1 MTFLKVAAATVG
13 LAASMVSA
21 AHFEVTVGKG
31 GQLKFVPEEVTA
43 KIGDTVTY
51 KFFARNHAVAQSS
64 FEHPCQLQ
72 EHGIFSGFTPNESQ
86 DVAAATDFTITIT
99 DTKPLWFYCPQQN
112 GNHCQSGMVHAINAP
127 TQGNTLQAYKEKAV
141 SAPPSTPAVGTLSSG
156 GLRKLHVDVGFDGKL
171 VFNPNNVKELVGTV
185 VEFNYNPK
193 ASTILTLINHSI
205 VQSSF
210 DKPCQ
215 PLDGGFAAPF
225 FPTEEKDSG
234 VTFEVTVKDSKPI
247 WFYCAQTASTHCQ
260 AGMIGAINAPAEGS
274 NTFDAFKHLAASA
287 PSSSIPANLPL
298 GGALKVDGV
307 LIPHISGNVLD
318 LATLVQD
325 WIAEV
330 PGLGAVLDPY
340 LAGMAGGAS
349 PKDYEWS
356 DSITQDGV
364 DYLQVLLFQGNFIST
379 LLTEGFAR
387 LSMGTWKG
395 AYPDS
400 IVQTLG
406 SLAAQ
411 SVVQLRTYTD
421 ALQHFKRDLIKPCKY
436 ELHADSLEEWL
447 QTVAEAL
454 SLAIGTTHDII
465 GLAAKSTAGDEWM
478 VTPLSTAAG
487 AQSRMAAV
495 VSMMQ
500 GHIASP
506 SPREALIPFQL
517 AWPHIASKYVVD
529 GSCSE
534 SPAFGTLQPELEITG
549 EKRAAGRLVSVTV
562 KLPQGV
568 QGERWLA
575 WMGPW
580 GDVKYT
586 LVGEG
591 GVVGVPPELTG
602 WVWAVLT
609 TKKDLPAR
617 DIETVAASGIRM
629 VWTTEQWTSP
639 WSS

>member
-1 MTFLKVAAATVG
+1 MTFLKVAAAAVG
-13 LAASMVSA
+13 LATSLVSA

-31 GQLKFVPEEVTA
+31 GKLKFEPEEIAA

-64 FEHPCQLQ
+64 FEHPCQIQ
-72 EHGIFSGFTPNESQ
+72 EHAIFSGFTPNLSQ
-86 DVAAATDFTITIT
+86 DVAAPTDFTITVT

-127 TQGNTLQAYKEKAV
+127 AQGNTLQAYKDKAV
-141 SAPPSTPAVGTLSSG
+141 SAPPSTPAVGTLPSG

-171 VFNPNNVKELVGTV
+171 VFNPSNVTELVGTV

-193 ASTILTLINHSI
+193 NHSI

-225 FPTEEKDSG
+225 FPTEEKESG
-234 VTFEVTVKDSKPI
+234 VTFEVTVKDDKPV

-260 AGMIGAINAPAEGS
+260 AGMVGSVNAPVEGA
-274 NTFDAFKHLAASA
+274 NTFDAFKHLAAGA
-287 PSSSIPANLPL
+287 PSSTIPANTPL

-307 LIPHISGNVLD
+307 LIPHIDGNVLD
-318 LATLVQD
+318 LAALSED
-325 WIAEV
+325 WVNTV
-330 PGLGAVLDPY
+330 PAVGAGLDPY
-340 LAGMAGGAS
+340 LAGMAGGPS
-349 PKDYEWS
+349 PKDYEWAE
-356 DSITQDGV
+356 SITQDGV

-387 LSMGTWKG
+387 LSVGIWAG
-395 AYPDS
+395 AYPES
-400 IVQTLG
+400 ITQTLG

-421 ALQHFKRDLIKPCKY
+421 SLQHYKRDLVAPCKY
-436 ELHADSLEEWL
+436 NLHADSLEDWL

-454 SLAIGTTHDII
+454 ALAIGTTHDII

-478 VTPLSTAAG
+478 VTPLSTAVG

-529 GSCSE
+529 GSCAE
-534 SPAFGTLQPELEITG
+534 SPAFGTLQPELEITE
-549 EKRAAGRLVSVTV
+549 EKRGVAGRLVSVTI
-562 KLPQGV
+562 KMSTQQQPG
-568 QGERWLA
+568 GDRWLA

-580 GDVKYT
+580 GDVRYT
-586 LVGEG
+586 LVGAD
-591 GVVGVPPELTG
+591 GVASVPPELTG

-617 DIETVAASGIRM
+617 DIETVAASGIHM
-629 VWTTEQWTSP
+629 LWTTEQWTSP